1 MIIET
6 GRGAQMPL
14 NCDECFV
21 VLEYLAE
28 EAVYGAT
35 EKNLRMAIRRHLD
48 QCPDCREHHLQRLA
62 ELESKIA
69 HHDRN
74 SG

>member
-1 MIIET
+1 MIIEA

-28 EAVYGAT
+28 VAVYGAT
-35 EKNLRMAIRRHLD
+35 EKNLRMAVHRHLD